1 MDEISPEFEK
11 QADQLRGLALLDDS
25 EQVSR
30 SLQFFIDDTDCE
42 EFVGVCYSIGLSIYT
57 FLEMSPESGF
67 LQFELH
73 GSEEMTLPMAF
84 YLNTFLNSL
93 IWQNPQLAVSTAHSL
108 AHHSKKT
115 RTFFLWKLIVISQAL
130 SDMLVSDLQG
140 EVL

>member
-11 QADQLRGLALLDDS
+11 QADQLRGLALLNDS
-25 EQVSR
+25 DQVSR
-30 SLQFFIDDTDCE
+30 TLQMFIEETECS
-42 EFVGVCYSIGLSIYT
+42 EFVGVCYSIGVSIYT
-57 FLEMSPESGF
+57 YLEMSPDSGF
-67 LQFELH
+67 LQFELQA
-73 GSEEMTLPMAF
+73 SDEMTLPMAF
-84 YLNTFLNSL
+84 YLNTFLNAL
-93 IWQNPQLAVSTAHSL
+93 IWQNPQLAISTVHSI